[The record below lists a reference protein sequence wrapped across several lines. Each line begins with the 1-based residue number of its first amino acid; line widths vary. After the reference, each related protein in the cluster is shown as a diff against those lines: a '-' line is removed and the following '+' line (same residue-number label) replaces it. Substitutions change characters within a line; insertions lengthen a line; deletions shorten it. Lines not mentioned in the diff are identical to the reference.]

1 MAPAAG
7 TLRHPFGRLVVG
19 VGGDRLPLEDIRMA
33 QHLYG
38 PSPELVDGGGTD
50 LHLVDQPVPGTIT
63 IDCASCVMRDT
74 PTCEDCV
81 VTFLCDR
88 EPTDAV
94 LLDLT
99 ERQALRRLAQ
109 AGLAPSLRHVGR

>member
-1 MAPAAG
+1 
-7 TLRHPFGRLVVG
+7 
-19 VGGDRLPLEDIRMA
+19 MA
-33 QHLYG
+33 QHRYG

-50 LHLVDQPVPGTIT
+50 LHLVDPAATDTIT

-109 AGLAPSLRHVGR
+109 AGLAPRLRHVGR

>member
-1 MAPAAG
+1 
-7 TLRHPFGRLVVG
+7 
-19 VGGDRLPLEDIRMA
+19 MA

-38 PSPELVDGGGTD
+38 PSSELVDAGGTE
-50 LHLVDQPVPGTIT
+50 LHVVDPAATGTIT
-63 IDCASCVMRDT
+63 IDCASCVMQDT

-88 EPTDAV
+88 DATDAV

-109 AGLAPSLRHVGR
+109 AGLAPRLRHVGR

>member
-1 MAPAAG
+1 
-7 TLRHPFGRLVVG
+7 
-19 VGGDRLPLEDIRMA
+19 MA

-38 PSPELVDGGGTD
+38 RSPERADAYLADA
-50 LHLVDQPVPGTIT
+50 HLADPSATGTIT
-63 IDCASCVMRDT
+63 IDCATCVMRET

-94 LLDLT
+94 LLDMT

-109 AGLAPSLRHVGR
+109 AGLAPRLRHVGR

>member
-1 MAPAAG
+1 
-7 TLRHPFGRLVVG
+7 
-19 VGGDRLPLEDIRMA
+19 MA

-38 PSPELVDGGGTD
+38 RSPELIHGERADAY
-50 LHLVDQPVPGTIT
+50 LVDAYLADPAATGTIT

-109 AGLAPSLRHVGR
+109 AGLAPRLRHVGR

>member
-1 MAPAAG
+1 
-7 TLRHPFGRLVVG
+7 
-19 VGGDRLPLEDIRMA
+19 
-33 QHLYG
+33 
-38 PSPELVDGGGTD
+38 
-50 LHLVDQPVPGTIT
+50 
-63 IDCASCVMRDT
+63 
-74 PTCEDCV
+74 

-109 AGLAPSLRHVGR
+109 AGLAPRLRHVGR

>member
-1 MAPAAG
+1 
-7 TLRHPFGRLVVG
+7 
-19 VGGDRLPLEDIRMA
+19 MA

-38 PSPELVDGGGTD
+38 PSPELTDGDSTEPPPLD
-50 LHLVDQPVPGTIT
+50 PAATGTIT

-74 PTCEDCV
+74 PTCGDCV

-109 AGLAPSLRHVGR
+109 AGLAPRLRHVGR

>member
-1 MAPAAG
+1 
-7 TLRHPFGRLVVG
+7 
-19 VGGDRLPLEDIRMA
+19 MA

-38 PSPELVDGGGTD
+38 PSSERIDGAGTD
-50 LHLVDQPVPGTIT
+50 LHLVDPAPAGSVTIE
-63 IDCASCVMRDT
+63 CATCVMRDT

-109 AGLAPSLRHVGR
+109 AGLAPRLRHVGR

>member
-1 MAPAAG
+1 
-7 TLRHPFGRLVVG
+7 
-19 VGGDRLPLEDIRMA
+19 MA

-38 PSPELVDGGGTD
+38 RSPELVDDERTD
-50 LHLVDQPVPGTIT
+50 AHLADPAAGTIT
-63 IDCASCVMRDT
+63 IDCGSCVMRDT
-74 PTCEDCV
+74 PTCKDCV

-109 AGLAPSLRHVGR
+109 AGLAPRLRHVGR

>member
-1 MAPAAG
+1 
-7 TLRHPFGRLVVG
+7 
-19 VGGDRLPLEDIRMA
+19 MA

-38 PSPELVDGGGTD
+38 PSSERIDGAGTD
-50 LHLVDQPVPGTIT
+50 LCIVDPAAAGTIT

-109 AGLAPSLRHVGR
+109 AGLAPRLRHVGR

>member
-1 MAPAAG
+1 
-7 TLRHPFGRLVVG
+7 
-19 VGGDRLPLEDIRMA
+19 MA

-38 PSPELVDGGGTD
+38 PSPELLGTDGAD
-50 LHLVDQPVPGTIT
+50 LHLVDPAAAGTIT

-109 AGLAPSLRHVGR
+109 AGLAPRLRHVGR

>member
-1 MAPAAG
+1 
-7 TLRHPFGRLVVG
+7 
-19 VGGDRLPLEDIRMA
+19 MA

-88 EPTDAV
+88 EPT
-94 LLDLT
+94 

>member
-1 MAPAAG
+1 
-7 TLRHPFGRLVVG
+7 
-19 VGGDRLPLEDIRMA
+19 MA
-33 QHLYG
+33 QHRYG
-38 PSPELVDGGGTD
+38 PSPELTD
-50 LHLVDQPVPGTIT
+50 DDSAQPPLIDPATAGTIT

-74 PTCEDCV
+74 PTCGDCV

-99 ERQALRRLAQ
+99 ERQARRRLAQ
-109 AGLAPSLRHVGR
+109 AGLAPRLRHVGR